1 MSLMCCLLG
10 WLCVEPAASTQPLAE
25 LCWGCR
31 GGAVGTGTVSW
42 HSAGQCRSCPS
53 PATPP
58 SDPLSILCAARPRRG
73 STLRSP
79 PATEHGSLHKH
90 HLSFSKLQPQGGE
103 DVKGIY
109 KCLKSR
115 EPRHRDPSPKLHL
128 STALARNRLVP
139 RSSFLLWMIFGSTE
153 KHSHPK
159 RCLEVKYEGDDS
171 PHEKSWGFVVPP
183 CSERRCRQLE
193 RGRGHPAACP
203 RSPPS
208 TRLLPG
214 CPSSVGLLLFQVIS
228 LILASTLKVL
238 LQAPQLPHSS

>member
-1 MSLMCCLLG
+1 MLGVPWECCG
-10 WLCVEPAASTQPLAE
+10 DWHGVVAQHWS
-25 LCWGCR
+25 
-31 GGAVGTGTVSW
+31 VSFLP
-42 HSAGQCRSCPS
+42 RS

-58 SDPLSILCAARPRRG
+58 SDPLSIPCAARPRRG

-90 HLSFSKLQPQGGE
+90 HLSSKLQPQGGE
-103 DVKGIY
+103 DIKGIY

-139 RSSFLLWMIFGSTE
+139 HSSFLLWMIFGSTE

-159 RCLEVKYEGDDS
+159 RCLKVKYDGDDS

-183 CSERRCRQLE
+183 CSERRCQQLE

-203 RSPPS
+203 HSPPS

-214 CPSSVGLLLFQVIS
+214 CP
-228 LILASTLKVL
+228 
-238 LQAPQLPHSS
+238 